1 MTRTYSAE
9 GWNQILELE
18 LVRDKICGLYGQD
31 SNIIYKLEERDRE
44 RLRKYLDGILE
55 MLDQWQDKAGLGLSQ

>member
-31 SNIIYKLEERDRE
+31 GNIIYKLEERDRE
-44 RLRKYLDGILE
+44 RLRYYLDDILE
-55 MLDQWQDKAGLGLSQ
+55 MLDQWQDKAGLGWSQ